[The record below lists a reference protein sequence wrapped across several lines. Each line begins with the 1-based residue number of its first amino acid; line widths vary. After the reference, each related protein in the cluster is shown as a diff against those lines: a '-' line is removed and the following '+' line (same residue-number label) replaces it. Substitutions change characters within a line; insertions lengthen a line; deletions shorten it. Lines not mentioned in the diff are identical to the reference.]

1 MVGKR
6 RENTTNIDEVHFGG
20 EKAKVRGKT
29 SSGGVLIGRYEFQRT
44 SRFRSRLAQRIQIL
58 SV

>member
-20 EKAKVRGKT
+20 KKAKVRGKT
-29 SSGGVLIGRYEFQRT
+29 SSGEVLIDRYEFQRT